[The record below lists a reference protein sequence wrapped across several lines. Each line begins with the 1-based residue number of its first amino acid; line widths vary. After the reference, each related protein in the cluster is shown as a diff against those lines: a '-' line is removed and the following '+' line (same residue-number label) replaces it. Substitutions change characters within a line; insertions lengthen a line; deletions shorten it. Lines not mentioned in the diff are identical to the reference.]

1 MSLRGF
7 RIKRKRKKI
16 KKMKRRKK
24 RKGIHFCKLE
34 VAVYP
39 SFEL

>member
-24 RKGIHFCKLE
+24 RKGHFCKLE